1 MFPISKSTVLLLG
14 LSLALVLPS
23 AAESFT
29 NEMNSQTGNSVNQTT
44 ESEAAKAANQAK
56 AGAEYLDKMYQ
67 AADALNDYS
76 FTYAMTV
83 YKDKDVFEKGKVYFK
98 KPHLLRT
105 EIIGPN
111 RKGSV
116 ACVGPNGKIR
126 AHLGGTLSFYVVTLD
141 PDSSWLQCANG
152 YPMVESDFA
161 SMALYVKNMLKQ
173 GAVSRL
179 AGEPSKDAELG
190 RLVNTL
196 EVFDPKKPS
205 GPNGSGPGL
214 LLKRALLDAETNLPV
229 KWFDYQDG
237 KLWAVTLWQDL
248 KTNQNFADSVFDIK
262 AK

>member
-1 MFPISKSTVLLLG
+1 LFPLSKPTVLLLG
-14 LSLALVLPS
+14 LSLVLTLPS
-23 AAESFT
+23 AAQSFT
-29 NEMNSQTGNSVNQTT
+29 HEMSPQTDASVNQPT
-44 ESEAAKAANQAK
+44 EVKPEAIKPNEAK
-56 AGAEYLDKMYQ
+56 AGAEFLDKMYQ

-76 FTYAMTV
+76 FTYSMTV
-83 YKDKDVFEKGKVYFK
+83 YKDKTVLEKGKVYFK

-105 EIIGPN
+105 EILGPN

-116 ACVGPNGKIR
+116 ACVGPSGKIR
-126 AHLGGTLSFYVVTLD
+126 AHLGGTLSFYVVTLQ

-173 GAVSRL
+173 GDVCRL
-179 AGEPSKDAELG
+179 AGGARKDTDLG
-190 RLVNTL
+190 RTVYTL
-196 EVFDPKKPS
+196 EVFEPQNSS
-205 GPNGSGPGL
+205 GQNGPGL
-214 LLKRALLDAETNLPV
+214 LLKRALVDAETYLPV

-248 KTNQNFADSVFDIK
+248 KTNQNFADSTFDIK